1 LEWPKARLGQH
12 FAFALAETGAGII
25 AVLQAFQQGLHRQC
39 QRGARQYFRIL
50 LTRAAQQGLG
60 RSAQFEHDLP

>member
-1 LEWPKARLGQH
+1 
-12 FAFALAETGAGII
+12 
-25 AVLQAFQQGLHRQC
+25 VLQAFQQGLHRQC